1 MAEAGDGWAAL
12 RDATRARIGLGRS
25 GDAQRLHDVLA
36 FQHAHAR
43 ARDAVHA
50 ALDVE
55 ALAEAVAPY
64 PSVQVRSLAVDRATY
79 LRRPD
84 LGRRLDPACLSEL
97 PPEDWDVAFI
107 AADGLSAVA
116 VAHHA
121 ARLFAACRARLDG
134 WRIAPLVIATQAR
147 VALGDEIGATLGAAL
162 SVVLIGERPGLSVAD
177 SLGVYITH
185 APRLG
190 RQDHERN
197 CISNIHD
204 HGGLGI
210 EVAADKLS
218 WLLAEARRL
227 KLTGVG
233 LKDAAPALVASST
246 GRIA

>member
-25 GDAQRLHDVLA
+25 GDAQSLHDVLA

-50 ALDVE
+50 VLDGD
-55 ALAEAVAPY
+55 ALADSVAPW
-64 PSVQVRSLAVDRATY
+64 PSIRVRSLATDRATY

-84 LGRRLDPACLSEL
+84 LGRRLDPACLADIAAG
-97 PPEDWDVAFI
+97 DWDVVFV
-107 AADGLSAVA
+107 AADGLSAIA

-121 ARLFAACRARLDG
+121 VRLFAACRERLED

-147 VALGDEIGATLGAAL
+147 VALGDDIGAALGTAL

-185 APRLG
+185 APRTG

-210 EVAADKLS
+210 ELAADKLV
-218 WLLAEARRL
+218 WLLVEARRL

-233 LKDAAPALVASST
+233 LKDASPSLAHAPD
-246 GRIA
+246 GRLK